1 MANEH
6 ETREVSTN
14 SDSLARAAQALPTA
28 SPNGNDSRGNRTR
41 LSGDD
46 SRGNRIRLS
55 GEEGKSADSG
65 GCCYSSKSHR
75 QPGGEE

>member
-14 SDSLARAAQALPTA
+14 SDPLARAAQAPPTA
-28 SPNGNDSRGNRTR
+28 SPNGN
-41 LSGDD
+41 D

-55 GEEGKSADSG
+55 GEEGKSADGG